1 MANEFDISGIP
12 VEGQPQ
18 VSPQAPKPMEDPG
31 TSVLS
36 PNYRPRSAFGG
47 QQLGGAIVGI
57 PGTMLGP
64 VGSAAGSFVGGAAGE
79 AVEQI
84 ARDEPFSL
92 KRVGMAGFEEAVWDV
107 GGNLVLK
114 GLGKTLRFGNDILG
128 FSKKDIPDPN
138 KAAQTFLEKHGSSL
152 PASARTG
159 SNFDATLEGLVNTPA
174 TSDLF
179 KNKQQEIALALQT
192 GQKDV
197 LKKFTTSPEFEQ
209 ALRSGSS
216 AQESSGQVLHTF
228 IKGGEKAL
236 SEAVDPIYTRLFSS
250 APKSNLIELT
260 TGGAPQVNMFS
271 IKNWANSE
279 LKNPQTLTAGQRSI
293 LNEMKALPPTVDFF
307 TLHKMRSRWLAENRD
322 KYASLGSEKDSK
334 ASGTISGVIKQFDDA
349 LDFSAGRTLPPELL
363 KEYRT
368 VTDSYRKSIQSLQTD
383 TIQQAMS
390 KNPEKVGEYLFA
402 DGNETTV
409 KDVFKALAEAGNLN
423 KKSSTEVMNALRVG
437 YLDGLTRTPENM
449 LKFATDLEQNSKM
462 QNTFN
467 ILFKDPIQKEAIMA
481 MNSAAKLGLVT
492 PAREA
497 GFNMAT
503 AGAMKS
509 LAGTAALY
517 GSGYIILLNPEQQQ
531 QAKDNLPGVLVTAG
545 GLLLSQRSL
554 AKLLLDPKGA
564 KSLKYVAMAKDKL
577 SSPTAFTKL
586 VIEPM
591 NNILNTPM
599 SFEQNPFQI
608 KSEYDISHLPVK

>member
-1 MANEFDISGIP
+1 MANEFDISNIP
-12 VEGQPQ
+12 VDGQPQ
-18 VSPQAPKPMEDPG
+18 VAPKPMEDPG

-36 PNYRPRSAFGG
+36 PNYRPRDAFGG
-47 QQLGGAIVGI
+47 QQIGGALVGI
-57 PGTMLGP
+57 PGTVLGP
-64 VGSAAGSFVGGAAGE
+64 IGSAAGSFVGGAAGE

-84 ARDEPFSL
+84 VRDEPFSL
-92 KRVGMAGFEEAVWDV
+92 KRVGMAGLEEAAWDA
-107 GGNLVLK
+107 GGNLVIK
-114 GLGKTLRFGNDILG
+114 GLGKTLRFGGDLLG
-128 FSKKDIPDPN
+128 FTKKDIPDAN
-138 KAAQTFLEKHGSSL
+138 KAAQTFLEKQGSSL

-159 SNFDATLEGLVNTPA
+159 SNLDATLEGLVNTPA

-179 KNKQQEIALALQT
+179 KNKQQEIATALQA

-197 LKKFTTSPEFEQ
+197 LKKFAASPEFEQ
-209 ALRSGSS
+209 ALRNNSS
-216 AQESSGQVLHTF
+216 AQIASGQVFQNF
-228 IKGGEKAL
+228 IKDGEKAL
-236 SEAVDPIYTRLFSS
+236 SESVDPIYTRIFSS
-250 APKSNLIELT
+250 APKSNLIETT

-271 IKNWANSE
+271 IKNWATSE
-279 LKNPQTLTAGQRSI
+279 LKDPQALTAGQRSI

-322 KYASLGSEKDSK
+322 KYASMGSEKDSR
-334 ASGTISGVIKQFDDA
+334 ASGTISGVIKQFDNA

-368 VTDSYRKSIQSLQTD
+368 VTESYRKSIQSFQSD
-383 TIQQAMS
+383 TINEAMIKS
-390 KNPEKVGEYLFA
+390 PEAVGSYLFA
-402 DGNETTV
+402 NGNETTI
-409 KDVFKALAEAGNLN
+409 KDVYKALATAGNLN
-423 KKSSTEVMNALRVG
+423 KKSSSEVMNALRVG
-437 YLDGLTRTPENM
+437 YLDALTGTPENM
-449 LKFATDLEQNSKM
+449 LKFSKDLEQNKAM

-467 ILFKDPIQKEAIMA
+467 VLFGGTPQKEAIEA
-481 MNSAAKLGLVT
+481 MNNAAKLGLVA
-492 PAREA
+492 PAKEA

-545 GLLLSQRSL
+545 GLLLSQRNL
-554 AKLLLDPKGA
+554 AKMLLDPKGA
-564 KSLKYVAMAKDKL
+564 KSLKFMATAKDKL

-608 KSEYDISHLPVK
+608 KSEYDISNLPIK

>member
-12 VEGQPQ
+12 VDGQPQ
-18 VSPQAPKPMEDPG
+18 VAPKPVEDPG

-47 QQLGGAIVGI
+47 QQIGGAVVGI

-114 GLGKTLRFGNDILG
+114 GLGKTLRFGGDILG

-174 TSDLF
+174 TADLF
-179 KNKQQEIALALQT
+179 KNKQQEIANALQA

-197 LKKFTTSPEFEQ
+197 LKKFAASPEFEQ

-216 AQESSGQVLHTF
+216 AQKASGEVLQNF
-228 IKGGEKAL
+228 IKQGEKSL
-236 SEAVDPIYTRLFSS
+236 SDAVDPLYTNIFKDIDSRVS
-250 APKSNLIELT
+250 
-260 TGGAPQVNMFS
+260 MFS
-271 IKNWANSE
+271 VKQWAQKE
-279 LKNPQTLTAGQRSI
+279 LSDPAALTAGQKSI
-293 LNEMKALPPTVDFF
+293 LKELDTLPPQVDVN
-307 TLHKMRSRWLAENRD
+307 LIHKLRSRYLAENRD
-322 KYASLGSEKDSK
+322 KYANSLGSEKDSR
-334 ASGTISGVIKQFDDA
+334 ASKTISQLIDK
-349 LDFSAGRTLPPELL
+349 LDGAMDFTAGRTLKPATLA
-363 KEYRT
+363 EYRT
-368 VTDSYRKSIQSLQTD
+368 VTKTYREGIQGLQTD
-383 TIQQAMS
+383 AIQQAMS
-390 KNPEKVGEYLFA
+390 KNPEEVGAFLFA
-402 DGNETTV
+402 SGKETPINELYKSV
-409 KDVFKALAEAGNLN
+409 AAAGTLS
-423 KKSSTEVMNALRVG
+423 KKSSSEVLNALRVG
-437 YLDGLTRTPENM
+437 YLDALTHTPENM
-449 LKFATDLEQNSKM
+449 LKFAADLEQNKAM

-467 ILFKDPIQKEAIMA
+467 VLFGGTPQKEAIEA
-481 MNSAAKLGLVT
+481 MNNAAKLGLIT
-492 PAREA
+492 PSREA

-517 GSGYIILLNPEQQQ
+517 GSGYIFLLNPEQQQ
-531 QAKDNLPGVLVTAG
+531 QAKDNLPGVIVTAG
-545 GLLLSQRSL
+545 GILLSQRSL

-564 KSLKYVAMAKDKL
+564 KSLKFIATAKDKL

-608 KSEYDISHLPVK
+608 KSEYDISNLPIK

>member
-1 MANEFDISGIP
+1 MANEFDISNIP
-12 VEGQPQ
+12 VDGQPQ
-18 VSPQAPKPMEDPG
+18 VAPKPMEDPG

-36 PNYRPRSAFGG
+36 PNYRPRDAFGG
-47 QQLGGAIVGI
+47 QQIGGALVGI

-92 KRVGMAGFEEAVWDV
+92 KRVGMAGLEEAAWDV

-114 GLGKTLRFGNDILG
+114 GLGKTLRFGGDILG
-128 FSKKDIPDPN
+128 FSKKDIPDAN
-138 KAAQTFLEKHGSSL
+138 KAAQTFLEKQGSSL

-159 SNFDATLEGLVNTPA
+159 SNLDATLEGLVNTPA
-174 TSDLF
+174 TADLF
-179 KNKQQEIALALQT
+179 KNKQQEIANALQA

-197 LKKFTTSPEFEQ
+197 LKKFATSPEFEQ
-209 ALRSGSS
+209 ALRNGSS
-216 AQESSGQVLHTF
+216 AQISSGQVFQNF
-228 IKGGEKAL
+228 IKDGEKNL
-236 SEAVDPIYTRLFSS
+236 SEAVDPIYTRIFSA
-250 APKSNLIELT
+250 APKSNLLELT

-271 IKNWANSE
+271 VKAWAGKTLS
-279 LKNPQTLTAGQRSI
+279 NPAELTAGQRSI

-322 KYASLGSEKDSK
+322 KYASMGSEKDSR
-334 ASGTISGVIKQFDDA
+334 ASETISGVIKQFDDA

-368 VTDSYRKSIQSLQTD
+368 VTKSYRDSIQNLQSD
-383 TIQQAMS
+383 TIQEAM
-390 KNPEKVGEYLFA
+390 KLRPEEVGSYLFA
-402 DGNETTV
+402 NGNETTI
-409 KDVFKALAEAGNLN
+409 KDVYKAMATAGNLN
-423 KKSSTEVMNALRVG
+423 KKSSAEIMNALRVG
-437 YLDGLTRTPENM
+437 YLDALTGTPENM
-449 LKFATDLEQNSKM
+449 LKFSKDLEQNKAM

-467 ILFKDPIQKEAIMA
+467 VLFGGTPQKEAIEA
-481 MNSAAKLGLVT
+481 MNNAAKLGLVA
-492 PAREA
+492 PAKEA
-497 GFNMAT
+497 GLNMAT
-503 AGAMKS
+503 AGAIKN
-509 LAGTAALY
+509 LAGAAAVY

-545 GLLLSQRSL
+545 GILLSQRNL
-554 AKLLLDPKGA
+554 AKMLLDPKGA
-564 KSLKYVAMAKDKL
+564 KSLKFMATAKDKL

-608 KSEYDISHLPVK
+608 KSEYDISNLPIK

>member
-12 VEGQPQ
+12 VEGQQ
-18 VSPQAPKPMEDPG
+18 PQAPKPEEDPG

-57 PGTMLGP
+57 PSSALGP
-64 VGSAAGSFVGGAAGE
+64 VASAAGSFVGGAVGE

-84 ARDEPFSL
+84 AKDEPFSL
-92 KRVGMAGFEEAVWDV
+92 KRVGMAGLEEAAWDA
-107 GGNLVLK
+107 GGNLVIK
-114 GLGKTLRFGNDILG
+114 GLGKTLRFGGDILG
-128 FSKKDIPDPN
+128 FTKKDIPDAN
-138 KAAQTFLEKHGSSL
+138 KAAQTFLEKQGSSL

-159 SNFDATLEGLVNTPA
+159 SNLDATLEGLVNTPA

-179 KNKQQEIALALQT
+179 KNKQQEIALALQA

-197 LKKFTTSPEFEQ
+197 LKKFATSPEFEQ
-209 ALRSGSS
+209 ALRNNSS
-216 AQESSGQVLHTF
+216 AQIASGQVFQNF
-228 IKGGEKAL
+228 IKEGEKAL
-236 SEAVDPIYTRLFSS
+236 SDSVDPIYTRIFSS
-250 APKSNLIELT
+250 APKSNLIETT

-271 IKNWANSE
+271 IKNWATSE
-279 LKNPQTLTAGQRSI
+279 LKDPQALTAGQRSI

-322 KYASLGSEKDSK
+322 KYASMGSEKDSR
-334 ASGTISGVIKQFDDA
+334 ASGTISGVIKQFDNA

-368 VTDSYRKSIQSLQTD
+368 VTESYRKSIQSFQSD
-383 TIQQAMS
+383 TINEAMVKS
-390 KNPEKVGEYLFA
+390 PEAVGSYLFA
-402 DGNETTV
+402 NGNETTI
-409 KDVFKALAEAGNLN
+409 KDVYKALATAGNLN
-423 KKSSTEVMNALRVG
+423 KKSSAEIMNALRVG
-437 YLDGLTRTPENM
+437 YLDALTGTPENM
-449 LKFATDLEQNSKM
+449 LKFSKDLEQNKAM

-467 ILFKDPIQKEAIMA
+467 VLFGGTPQKEAIEA
-481 MNSAAKLGLVT
+481 MNNAAKLGLVA
-492 PAREA
+492 PAKEA

-545 GLLLSQRSL
+545 GLLLSQRNL

-564 KSLKYVAMAKDKL
+564 KSLKFVATAKDRL

-591 NNILNTPM
+591 NNILNEPM
-599 SFEQNPFQI
+599 SFEKNPFQI
-608 KSEYDISHLPVK
+608 KSEYDISNLPIK

>member
-12 VEGQPQ
+12 VEGQQPQ
-18 VSPQAPKPMEDPG
+18 PPKPAEDPG

-36 PNYRPRSAFGG
+36 PNYRPRGAFGG
-47 QQLGGAIVGI
+47 QQMGGAVLGI
-57 PGTMLGP
+57 PGTALGP
-64 VGSAAGSFVGGAAGE
+64 LGSAAGSFVGGAAGE
-79 AVEQI
+79 LAEQVV
-84 ARDEPFSL
+84 REEPISIT
-92 KRVGMAGFEEAVWDV
+92 RAAMAGLEEAAWDA
-107 GGNLVLK
+107 GGNLVIK
-114 GLGKTLRFGNDILG
+114 GLGKTLRFGGDILG
-128 FSKKDIPDPN
+128 FTKKDIPDAN
-138 KAAQTFLEKHGSSL
+138 KAAQTFLEKQGSSL

-159 SNFDATLEGLVNTPA
+159 SNLDATLEGLVNTPA

-179 KNKQQEIALALQT
+179 KNKQQEIATALQA
-192 GQKDV
+192 GQQDV

-216 AQESSGQVLHTF
+216 AQVASGQVFQNF
-228 IKGGEKAL
+228 IKEGEKAL
-236 SEAVDPIYTRLFSS
+236 SESVDPIYTRIFS
-250 APKSNLIELT
+250 AVPKSNLLEVT

-271 IKNWANSE
+271 VKSWANKE
-279 LKNPQTLTAGQRSI
+279 LQNPAELTAGQRSI

-322 KYASLGSEKDSK
+322 KYASMSSEKDSR
-334 ASGTISGVIKQFDDA
+334 ASGTISNVIKQFDDA

-363 KEYRT
+363 KEYKT
-368 VTDSYRKSIQSLQTD
+368 VTKSYRDSIQNLQSD
-383 TIQQAMS
+383 TIQQALA
-390 KNPEKVGEYLFA
+390 KRPEEVGSYLFA
-402 DGNETTV
+402 NGNETTI
-409 KDVFKALAEAGNLN
+409 KDVYKAMATAGNLN

-437 YLDGLTRTPENM
+437 YLDALTQTPENM
-449 LKFATDLEQNSKM
+449 LKFSKDLEQNKAM

-467 ILFKDPIQKEAIMA
+467 VLFGGTPQKEAIEA
-481 MNSAAKLGLVT
+481 MNNAAKLGLIA
-492 PAREA
+492 PSKEA

-509 LAGTAALY
+509 LAGAAALY

-545 GLLLSQRSL
+545 GLLLSQRNL

-564 KSLKYVAMAKDKL
+564 KSLKFIATAKDKL

-608 KSEYDISHLPVK
+608 KSEYDISNLPIK

>member
-12 VEGQPQ
+12 VDGQPQ
-18 VSPQAPKPMEDPG
+18 VAPKPMEDPG

-47 QQLGGAIVGI
+47 QQIGGAIVGI
-57 PGTMLGP
+57 PSTVLGP

-92 KRVGMAGFEEAVWDV
+92 KRVGMAGLEEAAWDA

-114 GLGKTLRFGNDILG
+114 GLGKTLRFGGDILG

-174 TSDLF
+174 TADLF
-179 KNKQQEIALALQT
+179 KNKQQEIANALQA

-197 LKKFTTSPEFEQ
+197 LKKFAASPEFEQ
-209 ALRSGSS
+209 ALRNNSS
-216 AQESSGQVLHTF
+216 AQIASGQVFQNF
-228 IKGGEKAL
+228 IKDGEKAL
-236 SEAVDPIYTRLFSS
+236 SDSVDPIYTRIFSS
-250 APKSNLIELT
+250 APKSNLIETT

-279 LKNPQTLTAGQRSI
+279 LKDPQALTAGQRSI

-322 KYASLGSEKDSK
+322 KYASMGSEKDSR

-368 VTDSYRKSIQSLQTD
+368 VTESYRKSIQSFQSD
-383 TIQQAMS
+383 TINAAMI
-390 KNPEKVGEYLFA
+390 KRPEEVGSYLFA
-402 DGNETTV
+402 NGNETTI
-409 KDVFKALAEAGNLN
+409 KDVYKALATAGNLN
-423 KKSSTEVMNALRVG
+423 KKSSAEIMNALRVG
-437 YLDGLTRTPENM
+437 YLDALTGTPENM
-449 LKFATDLEQNSKM
+449 LKFSKDLEQNKAM

-467 ILFKDPIQKEAIMA
+467 VLFGGTPQKEAIEA
-481 MNSAAKLGLVT
+481 MNNAAKLGLIA
-492 PAREA
+492 PSREA

-509 LAGTAALY
+509 LAGAAALY

-545 GLLLSQRSL
+545 GLLLSQRNL

-564 KSLKYVAMAKDKL
+564 KSLKFVATAKDKL

-591 NNILNTPM
+591 NNILNTPV

-608 KSEYDISHLPVK
+608 KSEYDISNLPIK

>member
-1 MANEFDISGIP
+1 MANEFDISNIP
-12 VEGQPQ
+12 VDGQQPQ
-18 VSPQAPKPMEDPG
+18 PPKPAEDPG

-36 PNYRPRSAFGG
+36 PNYRPRGAFGG
-47 QQLGGAIVGI
+47 QQMGGAVLGI
-57 PGTMLGP
+57 PGTALGP
-64 VGSAAGSFVGGAAGE
+64 LGSAAGSFVGGAAGE
-79 AVEQI
+79 LAEQVV
-84 ARDEPFSL
+84 REEPISIT
-92 KRVGMAGFEEAVWDV
+92 RAAMAGLEEAAWDA
-107 GGNLVLK
+107 GGNLVIK
-114 GLGKTLRFGNDILG
+114 GLGKTLRFGGDILG
-128 FSKKDIPDPN
+128 FTKKDIPDAN
-138 KAAQTFLEKHGSSL
+138 KAAQTFLEKQGSSL

-159 SNFDATLEGLVNTPA
+159 SNLDATLEGLVNTPA

-179 KNKQQEIALALQT
+179 KNKQQEIATALQA
-192 GQKDV
+192 GQQDV

-216 AQESSGQVLHTF
+216 AQVASGQVFQNF
-228 IKGGEKAL
+228 IKEGEKAL
-236 SEAVDPIYTRLFSS
+236 SESVDPIYTRIFS
-250 APKSNLIELT
+250 AVPKSNLLEVT

-271 IKNWANSE
+271 VKSWANKE
-279 LKNPQTLTAGQRSI
+279 LQNPAELTAGQRSI

-322 KYASLGSEKDSK
+322 KYASMSSEKDSR
-334 ASGTISGVIKQFDDA
+334 ASGTISNVIKQFDDA

-363 KEYRT
+363 KEYKT
-368 VTDSYRKSIQSLQTD
+368 VTKSYRDSIQNLQSD
-383 TIQQAMS
+383 TIQQALA
-390 KNPEKVGEYLFA
+390 KRPEEVGSYLFA
-402 DGNETTV
+402 NGNETTI
-409 KDVFKALAEAGNLN
+409 KDVYKAMATAGNLN

-437 YLDGLTRTPENM
+437 YLDALTQTPENM
-449 LKFATDLEQNSKM
+449 LKFSKDLEQNKAM

-467 ILFKDPIQKEAIMA
+467 VLFGGTPQKEAIEA
-481 MNSAAKLGLVT
+481 MNNAAKLGLIA
-492 PAREA
+492 PSKEA

-509 LAGTAALY
+509 LAGAAALY

-545 GLLLSQRSL
+545 GLLLSQRNL

-564 KSLKYVAMAKDKL
+564 KSLKFIATAKDKL

-608 KSEYDISHLPVK
+608 KSEYDISNLPIK

>member
-18 VSPQAPKPMEDPG
+18 VAPAPKPMEDPG

-36 PNYRPRSAFGG
+36 PNYRPRGAFGG
-47 QQLGGAIVGI
+47 QQMGGAVLGI
-57 PGTMLGP
+57 PGTVFGP
-64 VGSAAGSFVGGAAGE
+64 IGSAAGSFVGGAAGE
-79 AVEQI
+79 LAEQVV
-84 ARDEPFSL
+84 REEPISIT
-92 KRVGMAGFEEAVWDV
+92 RAAMAGLEEAAWDA
-107 GGNLVLK
+107 GGNLVIK
-114 GLGKTLRFGNDILG
+114 GLGKTLRFGGDILG
-128 FSKKDIPDPN
+128 FTKKDIPDAN
-138 KAAQTFLEKHGSSL
+138 KAAQTFLEKQGSSL

-159 SNFDATLEGLVNTPA
+159 SNLDATLEGLVNTPA

-179 KNKQQEIALALQT
+179 KNKQQEIATALQA
-192 GQKDV
+192 GQQDV

-216 AQESSGQVLHTF
+216 AQVASGQVFQNF
-228 IKGGEKAL
+228 IKEGEKAL
-236 SEAVDPIYTRLFSS
+236 SESVDPIYTRIFS
-250 APKSNLIELT
+250 AVPKSNLLEVT

-271 IKNWANSE
+271 VKSWANKE
-279 LKNPQTLTAGQRSI
+279 LQNPAELTAGQRSI

-322 KYASLGSEKDSK
+322 KYASMSSEKDSR
-334 ASGTISGVIKQFDDA
+334 ASGTISNVIKQFDDA

-363 KEYRT
+363 KEYKT
-368 VTDSYRKSIQSLQTD
+368 VTKSYRDSIQNLQSD
-383 TIQQAMS
+383 TIQQALA
-390 KNPEKVGEYLFA
+390 KRPEEVGSYLFA
-402 DGNETTV
+402 NGNETTI
-409 KDVFKALAEAGNLN
+409 KDVYKAMATAGNLN

-437 YLDGLTRTPENM
+437 YLDALTQTPENM
-449 LKFATDLEQNSKM
+449 LKFSKDLEQNKAM

-467 ILFKDPIQKEAIMA
+467 VLFGGTPQKEAIEA
-481 MNSAAKLGLVT
+481 MNNAAKLGLIA
-492 PAREA
+492 PSKEA

-509 LAGTAALY
+509 LAGAAALY
-517 GSGYIILLNPEQQQ
+517 GSGYIILLNPKQQQ

-545 GLLLSQRSL
+545 GLLLSQRNL

-564 KSLKYVAMAKDKL
+564 KSLKFIATAKDKL

-608 KSEYDISHLPVK
+608 KSEYDISNLPIK

>member
-1 MANEFDISGIP
+1 MANEFDISNIP
-12 VEGQPQ
+12 VDGQPQ
-18 VSPQAPKPMEDPG
+18 VAPKPMEDPG

-36 PNYRPRSAFGG
+36 PNYRPRDAFGG
-47 QQLGGAIVGI
+47 QQIGGALVGI

-64 VGSAAGSFVGGAAGE
+64 VGSAAGSFVGGAVGE
-79 AVEQI
+79 AVEQV

-92 KRVGMAGFEEAVWDV
+92 KRIGMAGFEEAAWDV

-114 GLGKTLRFGNDILG
+114 GLGKTMRFGGDLLG
-128 FSKKDIPDPN
+128 FTKKDIPDAN

-179 KNKQQEIALALQT
+179 KNKQQEISLALQA

-216 AQESSGQVLHTF
+216 AQETSGKELHSF

-236 SEAVDPIYTRLFSS
+236 SEAVDPIYERLWAT
-250 APKSNLIELT
+250 APKTNLLELT

-271 IKNWANSE
+271 VKGWANKQ
-279 LKNPQTLTAGQRSI
+279 LQNPAELTAGQRSI

-322 KYASLGSEKDSK
+322 KYASLGSEKDSR
-334 ASGTISGVIKQFDDA
+334 ASGTITGVIKEFDKA

-368 VTDSYRKSIQSLQTD
+368 VTESYRKSIQSLQTD
-383 TIQQAMS
+383 TIQEAMRMH
-390 KNPEKVGEYLFA
+390 PEKVGEYLFA

-423 KKSSTEVMNALRVG
+423 KKSSAEVMNALRVG
-437 YLDGLTRTPENM
+437 YLDGLTRTPENL
-449 LKFATDLEQNSKM
+449 LKFSTDLKQNTKM

-467 ILFKDPIQKEAIMA
+467 VLFGGTPQKEAIEA
-481 MNSAAKLGLVT
+481 MNNAARLGLVA
-492 PAREA
+492 PAKEA

-503 AGAMKS
+503 AGAMKN
-509 LAGTAALY
+509 LAGAAALY

-545 GLLLSQRSL
+545 GILLSQRNL

-608 KSEYDISHLPVK
+608 KSEYDISNLPIK

>member
-12 VEGQPQ
+12 VEGQ
-18 VSPQAPKPMEDPG
+18 QAAPTPKPMEDPG

-36 PNYRPRSAFGG
+36 PNYRPRDAFAG
-47 QQLGGAIVGI
+47 QQMGGAVGGI
-57 PGTMLGP
+57 GGSFLGP

-79 AVEQI
+79 LTEQV
-84 ARDEPFSL
+84 ARDEPISIT
-92 KRVGMAGFEEAVWDV
+92 RAAMAGLEEAAWDV
-107 GGNLVLK
+107 GGNLVIK
-114 GLGKTLRFGNDILG
+114 GLGKTLRFGSDMLG
-128 FSKKDIPDPN
+128 FSKKDIPDAN
-138 KAAQTFLEKHGSSL
+138 KAAQTFLEKQGSSL

-159 SNFDATLEGLVNTPA
+159 SNLDATLEGLVNTPA

-179 KNKQQEIALALQT
+179 KNKQQEIALALQS

-197 LKKFTTSPEFEQ
+197 LKKFSTSPEFEQ

-216 AQESSGQVLHTF
+216 AQVASGEVFQNF
-228 IKGGEKAL
+228 IKEGEKAL
-236 SEAVDPIYTRLFSS
+236 SESVDPIYTRIFSA
-250 APKSNLIELT
+250 APKSNLLEVN

-271 IKNWANSE
+271 IKSWANKE
-279 LKNPQTLTAGQRSI
+279 LMNPAELTAGQRSI

-322 KYASLGSEKDSK
+322 KYASMGSEKDSR

-368 VTDSYRKSIQSLQTD
+368 VTKSYRDSIQSLQSD
-383 TIQQAMS
+383 TIQQAIA
-390 KNPEKVGEYLFA
+390 KRPEEVGAYLFA
-402 DGNETTV
+402 NGNETTI
-409 KDVFKALAEAGNLN
+409 KDVYKAMATAGNLN
-423 KKSSTEVMNALRVG
+423 KKSSEQVMNALRVG
-437 YLDGLTRTPENM
+437 YLDALTSTPENM
-449 LKFATDLEQNSKM
+449 LKFSKDLEQNKAM

-467 ILFKDPIQKEAIMA
+467 VLFGGTPQKEAIEA
-481 MNSAAKLGLVT
+481 MNNAAKLGLVA
-492 PAREA
+492 PAKEA
-497 GFNMAT
+497 GLNMAT
-503 AGAMKS
+503 AGAMKN
-509 LAGTAALY
+509 LVGAAAVY

-545 GLLLSQRSL
+545 GILLSQRNL
-554 AKLLLDPKGA
+554 AKMLLDPKGA
-564 KSLKYVAMAKDKL
+564 KSLKFMATAKDKL

-586 VIEPM
+586 VVEPM

-608 KSEYDISHLPVK
+608 KSEYDISNLPIK

>member
-1 MANEFDISGIP
+1 MANEFDISNIP
-12 VEGQPQ
+12 VEGQQPQ
-18 VSPQAPKPMEDPG
+18 PPKTAEDPG

-36 PNYRPRSAFGG
+36 PNYRPRNAFAG
-47 QQLGGAIVGI
+47 QQMGGAILGI
-57 PGTMLGP
+57 PGTALGP
-64 VGSAAGSFVGGAAGE
+64 IGSAAGSFVGGAAGE
-79 AVEQI
+79 LAEQVV
-84 ARDEPFSL
+84 REEPISIT
-92 KRVGMAGFEEAVWDV
+92 RAAMAGLEEAAWDA
-107 GGNLVLK
+107 GGNLVIK
-114 GLGKTLRFGNDILG
+114 GLGKTLRFGGDILG
-128 FSKKDIPDPN
+128 FTKKDIPDAN
-138 KAAQTFLEKHGSSL
+138 KAAQTFLEKQGSSL

-159 SNFDATLEGLVNTPA
+159 SNLDATLEGLVNTPA

-179 KNKQQEIALALQT
+179 KNKQQEIATALQA
-192 GQKDV
+192 GQQDV

-216 AQESSGQVLHTF
+216 AQVASGQVFQNF
-228 IKGGEKAL
+228 IKEGEKAL
-236 SEAVDPIYTRLFSS
+236 SESVDPIYTRIFS
-250 APKSNLIELT
+250 AVPKSNLLEVT

-271 IKNWANSE
+271 VKSWANKE
-279 LKNPQTLTAGQRSI
+279 LQNPAELTAGQRSI

-322 KYASLGSEKDSK
+322 KYASMSSEKDSR
-334 ASGTISGVIKQFDDA
+334 ASGTISNVIKQFDDA

-363 KEYRT
+363 KEYKT
-368 VTDSYRKSIQSLQTD
+368 VTKSYRDSIQNLQSD
-383 TIQQAMS
+383 TIQQALA
-390 KNPEKVGEYLFA
+390 KRPEEVGSYLFA
-402 DGNETTV
+402 NGNETTI
-409 KDVFKALAEAGNLN
+409 KDVYKAMATAGNLN

-437 YLDGLTRTPENM
+437 YLDALTQTPENM
-449 LKFATDLEQNSKM
+449 LKFSKDLEQNKAM

-467 ILFKDPIQKEAIMA
+467 VLFGGTPQKEAIEA
-481 MNSAAKLGLVT
+481 MNNAAKLGLIA
-492 PAREA
+492 PSKEA

-509 LAGTAALY
+509 LAGAAALY

-545 GLLLSQRSL
+545 GLLLSQRNL

-564 KSLKYVAMAKDKL
+564 KSLKFIATAKDKL

-608 KSEYDISHLPVK
+608 KSEYDISNLPIK

>member
-12 VEGQPQ
+12 VEGQ
-18 VSPQAPKPMEDPG
+18 QAAPTPKPVEDPG

-36 PNYRPRSAFGG
+36 PNYRPRDAFAG
-47 QQLGGAIVGI
+47 QQMGGAVGGI
-57 PGTMLGP
+57 GGSFLGP
-64 VGSAAGSFVGGAAGE
+64 IGSAAGSFVGGAAGE

-84 ARDEPFSL
+84 AKDEPFSL
-92 KRVGMAGFEEAVWDV
+92 KRVGMAGLEEAAWDV
-107 GGNLVLK
+107 GGNLVIK
-114 GLGKTLRFGNDILG
+114 GLGKTLRFGSDMLG
-128 FSKKDIPDPN
+128 FSKKDIPDAN
-138 KAAQTFLEKHGSSL
+138 KAAQTFLEKQGSSL

-159 SNFDATLEGLVNTPA
+159 SNLDATLEGLVNTPA

-179 KNKQQEIALALQT
+179 KNKQQEIALALQS

-209 ALRSGSS
+209 ALRNGSS
-216 AQESSGQVLHTF
+216 AQIASGQVFQNF
-228 IKGGEKAL
+228 IKEGEKAL
-236 SEAVDPIYTRLFSS
+236 SESVDPIYTRIFSA
-250 APKSNLIELT
+250 APKSNLLETT
-260 TGGAPQVNMFS
+260 TGGAPQVSMFS
-271 IKNWANSE
+271 VKGWATKE
-279 LKNPQTLTAGQRSI
+279 LQNPAELTAGQRSI
-293 LNEMKALPPTVDFF
+293 LNEMKGLPPTVDFF

-322 KYASLGSEKDSK
+322 KYASMGSEKDSR

-363 KEYRT
+363 KEYKT
-368 VTDSYRKSIQSLQTD
+368 VTKSYRDSIQSLQSD
-383 TIQQAMS
+383 TIQQALS
-390 KNPEKVGEYLFA
+390 KRPEEVGSYLFA
-402 DGNETTV
+402 NGNETTI
-409 KDVFKALAEAGNLN
+409 KDVYKAMATAGNLN

-437 YLDGLTRTPENM
+437 YLDALTGTPENM
-449 LKFATDLEQNSKM
+449 LKFSKDLEQNKAM

-467 ILFKDPIQKEAIMA
+467 VLFGGTPQKEAIEA
-481 MNSAAKLGLVT
+481 MNNAAKLGLVA
-492 PAREA
+492 PAKEA
-497 GFNMAT
+497 GLNMAT
-503 AGAMKS
+503 AGAIKN
-509 LAGTAALY
+509 LAGAAAVY

-545 GLLLSQRSL
+545 GILLSQRNL
-554 AKLLLDPKGA
+554 AKMLLDPKGA
-564 KSLKYVAMAKDKL
+564 KSLKFMATAKDKL

-608 KSEYDISHLPVK
+608 KSEYDISNLPVK

>member
-1 MANEFDISGIP
+1 MANEFDISDIP

-18 VSPQAPKPMEDPG
+18 IAPQVPKPMEDPG

-114 GLGKTLRFGNDILG
+114 GLGKTLRFGGDILG

-174 TSDLF
+174 TADLF
-179 KNKQQEIALALQT
+179 KNKQQEIATALQA
-192 GQKDV
+192 GQKDI

-209 ALRSGSS
+209 ALRSNSS
-216 AQESSGQVLHTF
+216 AQKASGEILQNF
-228 IKGGEKAL
+228 IKEGEKSL
-236 SEAVDPIYTRLFSS
+236 SEAVDPLYTDIFKDIDSRVSMFGVKQW
-250 APKSNLIELT
+250 AQKELSDP
-260 TGGAPQVNMFS
+260 A
-271 IKNWANSE
+271 A
-279 LKNPQTLTAGQRSI
+279 LTAGQKSI
-293 LNEMKALPPTVDFF
+293 LKELDTLPPQVDVN
-307 TLHKMRSRWLAENRD
+307 LIHKLRSRYLAENRD
-322 KYASLGSEKDSK
+322 KYSNALGSEKDSR
-334 ASGTISGVIKQFDDA
+334 ASKTITQLIDK
-349 LDFSAGRTLPPELL
+349 LDGAMDFAADQAFKTLKPETLA
-363 KEYRT
+363 EYKR
-368 VTDSYRKSIQSLQTD
+368 VTKSYREGIQGLQTD
-383 TIQQAMS
+383 AIQQAMS
-390 KNPEKVGEYLFA
+390 KNPEEVGAFLFA
-402 DGNETTV
+402 SGKETPIAQLYKSV
-409 KDVFKALAEAGNLN
+409 AAAGTLS
-423 KKSSTEVMNALRVG
+423 KKSSKEVLDALRVG
-437 YLDGLTRTPENM
+437 YLDALTHTPENM
-449 LKFATDLEQNSKM
+449 LKFSKDLEQNKAM

-467 ILFKDPIQKEAIMA
+467 MLFGGTPQKEAIEA
-481 MNSAAKLGLVT
+481 MNSAAKLGLIA
-492 PAREA
+492 PSREA
-497 GFNMAT
+497 GLNMAT

-517 GSGYIILLNPEQQQ
+517 GSGYIFLLNPEQQQ

-545 GLLLSQRSL
+545 GILLSQRSL

-564 KSLKYVAMAKDKL
+564 KSLKYVATAKDRL

-608 KSEYDISHLPVK
+608 KSEYDISNLPVK

>member
-1 MANEFDISGIP
+1 MDNEFDISGIP
-12 VEGQPQ
+12 VDGQPQ
-18 VSPQAPKPMEDPG
+18 VAPKPVEDPG

-57 PGTMLGP
+57 PGTAFGP

-84 ARDEPFSL
+84 VRDEPFSL
-92 KRVGMAGFEEAVWDV
+92 KRVGMAGLEEAVWDA

-114 GLGKTLRFGNDILG
+114 GLGKTLRFGGDILG

-174 TSDLF
+174 TADLF
-179 KNKQQEIALALQT
+179 KNKQQEIANALQA

-197 LKKFTTSPEFEQ
+197 LKKFAASPEFEQ
-209 ALRSGSS
+209 ALRNNSS
-216 AQESSGQVLHTF
+216 AQIASGQVFQNF
-228 IKGGEKAL
+228 IKDGEKAL
-236 SEAVDPIYTRLFSS
+236 SDSVDPIYTRIFSS
-250 APKSNLIELT
+250 APKSNLIETT

-279 LKNPQTLTAGQRSI
+279 LKNPQALTAGQRSI

-322 KYASLGSEKDSK
+322 KYASMGSEKDSR

-349 LDFSAGRTLPPELL
+349 LDFSAGKTLPPELL

-368 VTDSYRKSIQSLQTD
+368 VTESYRKSIQSFQSD
-383 TIQQAMS
+383 TINAAMI
-390 KNPEKVGEYLFA
+390 KRPEEVGSYLFA
-402 DGNETTV
+402 NGNETTI
-409 KDVFKALAEAGNLN
+409 KDVYKALATAGNLN
-423 KKSSTEVMNALRVG
+423 KKSSAEIMNALRVG
-437 YLDGLTRTPENM
+437 YLDALTGTPENM
-449 LKFATDLEQNSKM
+449 LKFSKDLEQNKAM

-467 ILFKDPIQKEAIMA
+467 VLFGGTPQKEAIEA
-481 MNSAAKLGLVT
+481 MNNAAKLGLIA
-492 PAREA
+492 PSREA

-509 LAGTAALY
+509 LAGAAALY

-545 GLLLSQRSL
+545 GLLLSQRNL

-564 KSLKYVAMAKDKL
+564 KSLKFVATAKDKL

-608 KSEYDISHLPVK
+608 KSEYDISNLPIK

>member
-1 MANEFDISGIP
+1 MANEFDISNIP
-12 VEGQPQ
+12 VDGQPQ
-18 VSPQAPKPMEDPG
+18 VAPKPMEDPG

-36 PNYRPRSAFGG
+36 PNYRPRDAFGG
-47 QQLGGAIVGI
+47 QQIGGALVGI

-92 KRVGMAGFEEAVWDV
+92 KRVGMAGFEEAAWDV

-114 GLGKTLRFGNDILG
+114 GLGKTLRFGGDILG
-128 FSKKDIPDPN
+128 FSKKDIPDAN

-174 TSDLF
+174 TADLF
-179 KNKQQEIALALQT
+179 KNKQQEIANALQA

-197 LKKFTTSPEFEQ
+197 LKKFAASPEFEQ

-216 AQESSGQVLHTF
+216 AQKASGEVLQNF
-228 IKGGEKAL
+228 IKQGEKSL
-236 SEAVDPIYTRLFSS
+236 SEAVDPLYTNIFKDIDSRVS
-250 APKSNLIELT
+250 
-260 TGGAPQVNMFS
+260 MFS
-271 IKNWANSE
+271 VKQWAQKE
-279 LKNPQTLTAGQRSI
+279 LSDPAALTAGQKSI
-293 LNEMKALPPTVDFF
+293 LKELDTLPPQVDVN
-307 TLHKMRSRWLAENRD
+307 LIHKLRSRYLAENRD
-322 KYASLGSEKDSK
+322 KYSNALGSEKDSR
-334 ASGTISGVIKQFDDA
+334 ASTTITQLIDK
-349 LDFSAGRTLPPELL
+349 LDGAMDFTAGRTLKPATLA
-363 KEYRT
+363 EYRT
-368 VTDSYRKSIQSLQTD
+368 VTKTYREGIQGLQTD
-383 TIQQAMS
+383 AIQQAMS
-390 KNPEKVGEYLFA
+390 KNPEEVGAFLFA
-402 DGNETTV
+402 SGKETPINELYKSV
-409 KDVFKALAEAGNLN
+409 AAAGTLS
-423 KKSSTEVMNALRVG
+423 KKSSSEVLNALRVG
-437 YLDGLTRTPENM
+437 YLDALTHTPENM
-449 LKFATDLEQNSKM
+449 LKFAADLEQNKAM
-462 QNTFN
+462 KNTFN
-467 ILFKDPIQKEAIMA
+467 VLFGGTPQKEAIEA
-481 MNSAAKLGLVT
+481 MNNAAKLGLIT
-492 PAREA
+492 PSREA

-509 LAGTAALY
+509 LAGTAAIY
-517 GSGYIILLNPEQQQ
+517 GSGYIFLLNPEQQQ
-531 QAKDNLPGVLVTAG
+531 QAKDNLPGVIVTAG
-545 GLLLSQRSL
+545 GILLSQRSL

-564 KSLKYVAMAKDKL
+564 KSLKFVATAKDKL

-608 KSEYDISHLPVK
+608 KSEYDISNLPIK

>member
-12 VEGQPQ
+12 VDGQPQ
-18 VSPQAPKPMEDPG
+18 VAPKPMEDPG

-47 QQLGGAIVGI
+47 QQIGGAIVGI

-114 GLGKTLRFGNDILG
+114 GLGKTLRFGGDILG

-179 KNKQQEIALALQT
+179 KNKQQEIALALQA

-197 LKKFTTSPEFEQ
+197 LKKFATSPEFEQ
-209 ALRSGSS
+209 ALRNGSS
-216 AQESSGQVLHTF
+216 AQISSGQVFQNF
-228 IKGGEKAL
+228 IKDGEKNL
-236 SEAVDPIYTRLFSS
+236 SEAVDPIYTRIFSA
-250 APKSNLIELT
+250 APKSNLLELS

-271 IKNWANSE
+271 VKSWAGKTLS
-279 LKNPQTLTAGQRSI
+279 NPAELTAGQRSI

-322 KYASLGSEKDSK
+322 KYASMGSEKDSR
-334 ASGTISGVIKQFDDA
+334 ASETISGVIKQFDDA

-368 VTDSYRKSIQSLQTD
+368 VTKSYRDSIQNLQSD
-383 TIQQAMS
+383 TIQEAM
-390 KNPEKVGEYLFA
+390 KLRPEEVGSYLFA
-402 DGNETTV
+402 NGNETTI
-409 KDVFKALAEAGNLN
+409 KDVYKAMATAGNLN
-423 KKSSTEVMNALRVG
+423 KKSSAEIMNALRVG
-437 YLDGLTRTPENM
+437 YLDALTGTPENM
-449 LKFATDLEQNSKM
+449 LKFSKDLEQNKAM

-467 ILFKDPIQKEAIMA
+467 VLFGGTPQKEAIEA
-481 MNSAAKLGLVT
+481 MNNAAKLGLVA
-492 PAREA
+492 PSREA

-509 LAGTAALY
+509 LAGTAALF
-517 GSGYIILLNPEQQQ
+517 GSGYIFLLNPEQQQ
-531 QAKDNLPGVLVTAG
+531 QAKDNLPGVIVTAG
-545 GLLLSQRSL
+545 GLLLSQRNL

-608 KSEYDISHLPVK
+608 KSEYDISNLPIK